1 MLSWGEG
8 NVVVRFLRLWAVGL
22 AVHFAAWTIAY
33 FLVPEGALRGV
44 FLSSRLPLGESSWTA
59 VAGRIVLYNVGVAA
73 GLVAVAN
80 LFRVGRFPLGYAA
93 VLAHWAL
100 YGLFLGSD
108 SFAYPRGGKLVP
120 QVAGFFTRIGVW
132 EITAYTL
139 LAAATTGLFLYRQAS
154 WTDWSTARVRSA
166 SEWRLSAGEW
176 LAVAVSLL
184 LIVAAGLREGVAIW
198 GLGG

>member
-1 MLSWGEG
+1 MLSWAEG

-33 FLVPEGALRGV
+33 FLLPEGALRGV
-44 FLSSRLPLGESSWTA
+44 FSSSRLPLDESSWTA

-73 GLVAVAN
+73 GLIAVAN
-80 LFRVGRFPLGYAA
+80 LFRVGRFPLGYVA
-93 VLAHWAL
+93 VLAHWGL

-120 QVAGFFTRIGVW
+120 EVAGLLSRIGVW

-139 LAAATTGLFLYRQAS
+139 FAAATTGLFLYRQAS
-154 WTDWSTARVRSA
+154 WRNWSTARVRSA
-166 SEWRLSAGEW
+166 SDWRLSVGEW
-176 LAVAVSLL
+176 VAVAVSLL